1 MEIISSAEEQMSKI
15 TIEISM
21 QKDELS
27 RAETTEPRR
36 FSRIRSTIADKIKV
50 STIEVTKVA
59 ETTESE
65 SKRAKTRKATSTKK
79 KLCRI
84 KETTRNATSNTR
96 KS

>member
-1 MEIISSAEEQMSKI
+1 MEIISSAEEHTSRS
-15 TIEISM
+15 TTEISI

-27 RAETTEPRR
+27 RVETTEPRR
-36 FSRIRSTIADKIKV
+36 FSRIRSTIADRIRV

-65 SKRAKTRKATSTKK
+65 SKRAKTRKVTSTKK
-79 KLCRI
+79 KLCRT
-84 KETTRNATSNTR
+84 KETTRNFTVSIR